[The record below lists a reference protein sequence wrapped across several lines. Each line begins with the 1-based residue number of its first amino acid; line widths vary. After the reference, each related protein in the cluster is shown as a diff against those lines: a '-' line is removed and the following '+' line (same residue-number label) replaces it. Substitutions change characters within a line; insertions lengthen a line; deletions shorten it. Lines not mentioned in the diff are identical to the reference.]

1 MALNKAGIEKTNKDI
16 SDTIYYLEKV
26 IITLKQLREDLPM
39 TSFMHMAKIEQVNK
53 MIGEL
58 K

>member
-1 MALNKAGIEKTNKDI
+1 MNKAGIEKTNKDI

>member
-1 MALNKAGIEKTNKDI
+1 MNKEIIEKTNKDI
-16 SDTIYYLEKV
+16 NDTIYYLEKA

-39 TSFMHMAKIEQVNK
+39 ASFMHMAKIEQRNK
-53 MIGEL
+53 MIEEL

>member
-1 MALNKAGIEKTNKDI
+1 MNKAGIEKTNKDI
-16 SDTIYYLEKV
+16 SDTIFYLEKT
-26 IITLKQLREDLPM
+26 IIRLKQIRDDLPM

-53 MIGEL
+53 LVEGL